1 MWCHGDST
9 IVTWGNPDA
18 GGDSSTVRDQ
28 LRGVQQIKATDHA
41 FAAVLADGSVVT
53 WGDADAGGDSST
65 VRDQLRGVQQIKA
78 TDHAFAAVLADG
90 SVVTWGDA
98 DAGGD
103 SSTVRDQLRGV
114 QQIQAT
120 DAAFSAI
127 LADGS
132 VVTWGDADAGGDSS
146 TVRDQLRGVQQIQA
160 TDDAFAAVLAD
171 GSVITWGHANA
182 GGDSSTVRDQLRG
195 VQQIQ
200 ATGYAFAAIGTTT
213 KNLNA
218 TVSGDV
224 VGLTHN
230 ISCNST
236 ALSRPKSFHWPQ
248 VDSEN
253 VQGFNKKVEQSQPQD
268 KTTQFCKLFGIAVLV
283 CLIYCADNEG
293 TPEPFGHRKTIK
305 KKHKKHRHKH
315 HAPSLSAIQ
324 KIRPARMCGT
334 KRVKAPRLRT
344 RRKARHFWLN
354 RVVPK
359 YGTKTKRKNIQEACN
374 PPNWRHFAGG
384 HGGGSATTK
393 RKREERQ
400 NTSLADMLQETLS
413 AWQQQQQQQGH
424 WKSPKKKQQRQTHTT
439 QPPESGLLS
448 TLEAILQQCRQRQD
462 DDNAVAEAIQYALQT
477 HSDSD
482 QTGQKDTKN
491 DNSWYKKEGSLE
503 QEVGRLGS
511 AVVAVV

>member
-1 MWCHGDST
+1 MGLTLRDANRNSQKHQMQCKQSCKFIPFVRRVLFWLVLCCCMTCTAGSNST
-9 IVTWGNPDA
+9 DVICAN
-18 GGDSSTVRDQ
+18 
-28 LRGVQQIKATDHA
+28 
-41 FAAVLADGSVVT
+41 
-53 WGDADAGGDSST
+53 
-65 VRDQLRGVQQIKA
+65 
-78 TDHAFAAVLADG
+78 
-90 SVVTWGDA
+90 
-98 DAGGD
+98 
-103 SSTVRDQLRGV
+103 
-114 QQIQAT
+114 
-120 DAAFSAI
+120 I
-127 LADGS
+127 LHPGAYS
-132 VVTWGDADAGGDSS
+132 W
-146 TVRDQLRGVQQIQA
+146 
-160 TDDAFAAVLAD
+160 
-171 GSVITWGHANA
+171 
-182 GGDSSTVRDQLRG
+182 
-195 VQQIQ
+195 
-200 ATGYAFAAIGTTT
+200 TTT

-230 ISCNST
+230 FSCNTT

-283 CLIYCADNEG
+283 CLIYCTDNEG

-315 HAPSLSAIQ
+315 HAPSLRAIQ

-344 RRKARHFWLN
+344 RRKARHFWLK

-413 AWQQQQQQQGH
+413 AWQQQQRR
-424 WKSPKKKQQRQTHTT
+424 KV
-439 QPPESGLLS
+439 
-448 TLEAILQQCRQRQD
+448 I
-462 DDNAVAEAIQYALQT
+462 
-477 HSDSD
+477 
-482 QTGQKDTKN
+482 
-491 DNSWYKKEGSLE
+491 GSLLRRNNKD
-503 QEVGRLGS
+503 RLTRPNLQS
-511 AVVAVV
+511 QVS